1 MTAEVPQFAY
11 RSLKELAVWNGY
23 PDYKPLDGF
32 DKPSGSTRIFAYSK
46 NGHAFAYA
54 TNESVKVFDAITN
67 TQISEVVKANIV
79 DVWFSPKGTYF
90 VTWERPTKLEDGS
103 GSNNLIIWESKTG
116 TELASFSQKAYNNWN
131 FQWTED
137 EQYCARM
144 VTGELQFWESKN
156 IGKAVWAKLKLEG
169 IAQFSLSPGKSPAV
183 AVFIPERKGAPAI
196 VRMYGLP
203 NFKSALSNKTF
214 YKADKVQM
222 YWNNL
227 GTNLLVLT
235 QTEVDKTGKSYYGE
249 TNLYY
254 LAVAGNFDCRVVL
267 DKEGPIHDVTWGPD
281 SKEFV
286 VVYGSMPSKATLFD
300 HRANSVFDF
309 GTNPRNFVRY
319 NPQGRIICF
328 GGFGNLNGTVDFWDR
343 KTLKKICT
351 FSAANSSHCD
361 WSPDGRFLMT
371 ATLTPRLR
379 VDNGFK
385 MWHYTG
391 TLVYSESIDELYQ
404 IDWRPAPATSYPM
417 RALSPAPK
425 PIKTDTNGTESKPA
439 AQPLGAYRPP
449 HLRGSATP
457 PLSKGDSPRGST
469 PPQRSSVPG
478 APVGASPKIAAK
490 SNNKK
495 KKDTKKPEETNGSN
509 ATAEQAANATG
520 LSEKDKKVRNLEKKL
535 RQIRELKERQLKG
548 ETLEPTQVAKIAT
561 EASLAYELSHLKV

>member
-1 MTAEVPQFAY
+1 MTAAIPQFAY

-23 PDYKPLDGF
+23 PDFKPLDGF
-32 DKPSGSTRIFAYSK
+32 DKPAGSARTFTYSKHGHKFAYV
-46 NGHAFAYA
+46 
-54 TNESVKVFDAITN
+54 TNESVKVFDAATDV
-67 TQISEVVKANIV
+67 QISEVTRINVI

-90 VTWERPTKLEDGS
+90 ATWERPTKLEDGS
-103 GSNNLIIWESKTG
+103 GSNNLIIWESDTG
-116 TELASFSQKAYNNWN
+116 AQLAAFSQKAYSNSNI
-131 FQWTED
+131 QWTEN

-144 VTGELQFWESKN
+144 VTGEVHFWESKN
-156 IGKAVWAKLKLEG
+156 VGQAVWAKLKLEG
-169 IAQFSLSPGKSPAV
+169 ISQFSLSPGRSPAV

-214 YKADKVQM
+214 YKADKIQM
-222 YWNNL
+222 YWNDL

-254 LAVAGNFDCRVVL
+254 LAVAGNFDCRVTL

-300 HRANSVFDF
+300 HRANAVFDF
-309 GTNPRNFVRY
+309 GTNPRNFVKY

-328 GGFGNLNGTVDFWDR
+328 AGFGNLNGTVDFWDR

-351 FSAANSSHCD
+351 FSAANSSFCE
-361 WSPDGRFLMT
+361 WSPDGRFLLT

-391 TLVYSESIDELYQ
+391 NLIYHEGVEELYQ
-404 IDWRPAPATSYPM
+404 IGWRPAAATSYPM

-425 PIKTDTNGTESKPA
+425 AVKAETNGEAAKPA
-439 AQPLGAYRPP
+439 ALPAGAYVPP
-449 HLRGSATP
+449 HLRGSVTP
-457 PLSKGDSPRGST
+457 PSFKGDGARSST
-469 PPQRSSVPG
+469 PPRPSIPG
-478 APVGASPKIAAK
+478 APVGSSPKSGAK
-490 SNNKK
+490 NNKK
-495 KKDTKKPEETNGSN
+495 KKDTQKVEEVNG
-509 ATAEQAANATG
+509 AASPADASAAG

-535 RQIRELKERQLKG
+535 RQIRDLKDRQSKG
-548 ETLEPTQVAKIAT
+548 DTLEATQVAKIAN
-561 EASLAYELSHLKV
+561 EASLLRELSQLKV